1 MHHPDASAARSAP
14 APAPADA
21 AELRGLPSA
30 VWRFGQ
36 DRRFALLRRLVDVTG
51 GAALDLGCGLG
62 VYTARMTAAGA
73 TAVGTEIEWPRAV
86 EARRRGID
94 VVAAVG
100 EALPFADG
108 TFRAILSHEVLEHVR
123 DDRATVAEAV
133 RTLAPGGRLIVFVPN
148 RLWPFETHGIVWRGR
163 YHFGN
168 IPLVNVLPDTLRNRL
183 APHVRVYTRR
193 SLRALFAADGPEAT
207 VRIVHHGCVFPGYD
221 NLAARRPLLGRLARA
236 ATYGLERT
244 PARWLGLSHV
254 IVVERRADG

>member
-1 MHHPDASAARSAP
+1 MHDPSAP
-14 APAPADA
+14 EPA

-36 DRRFALLRRLVDVTG
+36 DRRFAILRRLVDVTG

-62 VYTARMTAAGA
+62 VYTVRLAEAGA
-73 TAVGTEIEWPRAV
+73 QAIGTEIEWPRAL

-100 EALPFADG
+100 ERLPFADG
-108 TFRAILSHEVLEHVR
+108 AFRAILSHEVLEHVA
-123 DDRATVAEAV
+123 DDAATAAEAV

-163 YHFGN
+163 YRFGN
-168 IPLVNVLPDTLRNRL
+168 VPLVNYLPDALRNRL

-193 SLRALFAADGPEAT
+193 SLRALFDGLGDDVA
-207 VRIVHHGCVFPGYD
+207 IVHHGCIFPGYD
-221 NLAARRPLLGRLARA
+221 NLAARRPVLGRVARA
-236 ATYGLERT
+236 VTYGLERT
-244 PARWLGLSHV
+244 GLRWFGLSHV
-254 IVVERRADG
+254 LVVERQRG